1 MNKLHEAVY
10 IGSRNFCRQHPDIFV
25 FSEFDSERERVKLT
39 IEYNGGFAIAREKKE
54 ERDRLVPYVFGPRVR
69 RFADYVVIMRA
80 REQHDAVRLILDGM
94 YEDMCKAYDLTFMD
108 AWKNKLGS
116 H

>member
-10 IGSRNFCRQHPDIFV
+10 IGSRNFCREHPDIFV
-25 FSEFDSERERVKLT
+25 FSEFDSERERVTLT

-54 ERDRLVPYVFGPRVR
+54 EKYPYVFGPMVR
-69 RFADYVVIMRA
+69 KFADYAVIMRA
-80 REQHDAVRLILDGM
+80 RLPHDAVRLILDGM

-108 AWKNKLGS
+108 KWKANLGS
-116 H
+116 N

>member
-25 FSEFDSERERVKLT
+25 FSEFDSGREQVTLT
-39 IEYNGGFAIAREKKE
+39 IEYNGGFAIARERKE
-54 ERDRLVPYVFGPRVR
+54 EEKRLVPYVFGPRVR
-69 RFADYVVIMRA
+69 KFADYAVIIRA
-80 REQHDAVRLILDGM
+80 RMPHDAVRLILDGM
-94 YEDMCKAYDLTFMD
+94 YEDMCKAYDLTFME
-108 AWKNKLGS
+108 AWKNNL